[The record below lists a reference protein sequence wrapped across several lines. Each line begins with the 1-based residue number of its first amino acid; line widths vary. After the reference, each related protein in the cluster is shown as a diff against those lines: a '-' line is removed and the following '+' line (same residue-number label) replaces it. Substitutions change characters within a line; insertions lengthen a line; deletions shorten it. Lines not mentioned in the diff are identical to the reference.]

1 MSDTHNNQS
10 EQEASQW
17 KMPFHEVENLY
28 EKAIAGLG
36 KLDDGV
42 ERIAASVFYG
52 YHKGWNLSKIIKSYS
67 LPQEAAQQIWNKF
80 NFSESTVTEKKTRT
94 RSKQNAI
101 VDFLN
106 TNSGKVITPADLAK
120 DLNISLP
127 TFYNF
132 YNANRHYFKK
142 VQRGVFEI
150 LNPQVERASSK

>member
-1 MSDTHNNQS
+1 MSDTQNNQN
-10 EQEASQW
+10 EQETSQW
-17 KMPFHEVENLY
+17 KMPFHEVEKLY
-28 EKAIAGLG
+28 DKAMAGLG

-52 YHKGWNLSKIIKSYS
+52 YHKGWNLPKIIKSYS
-67 LPQEAAQQIWNKF
+67 LPKDTAQQIWKKF
-80 NFSESTVTEKKTRT
+80 NFTESAVVEKKTRT

-101 VDFLN
+101 VDFLSNN
-106 TNSGKVITPADLAK
+106 TGKVITPADLAK

-132 YNANRHYFKK
+132 YNANRHYFRK

-150 LNPQVERASSK
+150 LNPETERASSK